1 MNRQNWWRFTNRP
14 NSNLRL
20 FASQKSTS
28 FEKEVKE
35 PCSFLLFKR
44 RDVGIPP
51 YCILYGNGSSGRRP
65 LRFLW
70 IRAKLAVRRI
80 SLLPSAK
87 ISHCVSNISHAFA
100 YITRAG
106 RGGYHP
112 PECLRIHQSSVSL
125 RSTAIWL
132 PREGAGE
139 RSETEGVNKGA
150 KRQAILYKNRSEAT
164 LNYALRI
171 ANYTLYNR
179 VRAEPFLNYSL
190 FIIH

>member
-1 MNRQNWWRFTNRP
+1 MQFFVF
-14 NSNLRL
+14 LR
-20 FASQKSTS
+20 
-28 FEKEVKE
+28 
-35 PCSFLLFKR
+35 R
-44 RDVGIPP
+44 NVGIPP
-51 YCILYGNGSSGRRP
+51 YTQKFIIKNIRARAEPFLNFSLFIFHYSLKNISAPCGTDGSSGRRP

>member
-14 NSNLRL
+14 NSILRL

-100 YITRAG
+100 YITRIS

-112 PECLRIHQSSVSL
+112 PEKIVQFSRGDSRIARMQSSVFLL
-125 RSTAIWL
+125 RKNPPPL
-132 PREGAGE
+132 
-139 RSETEGVNKGA
+139 
-150 KRQAILYKNRSEAT
+150 KRR
-164 LNYALRI
+164 
-171 ANYTLYNR
+171 
-179 VRAEPFLNYSL
+179 
-190 FIIH
+190 